1 MRLCLIS
8 MDAVARP
15 DADRLFRLPA
25 LSALREESA
34 FCQSVQTVYPTLT
47 YPIHA
52 SILTGCY
59 PGRTGIGHN
68 KPFQPDTPHDLQA
81 WYWDY
86 RAIREKT
93 LLHAARE
100 KGMDIASI
108 LWPVTGKCPLIR
120 RNFPEILPLPGENA
134 ALKMLRYGSPLW
146 LLHMELRYGKRRR
159 SILQPDLDEYAVL
172 LTEKLFASRRPPEVF
187 LLHLVDCD
195 AMRHEY
201 GADSAEAIQAMERL
215 DNHVGRVYRAIEKA
229 GLMEDT
235 LFCVVSDHGQQNV
248 SEYVLLDAE
257 LKKACGARAQEYG
270 MGAYIFADDLPAA
283 RAALEMHKEEWRI
296 AHIYDEAELRSLHAP
311 REVHLAVDA
320 MPGVHFSE
328 HDSKSLGEHGF
339 PVTAEEAQV
348 LFLLKGPGIVPGTVI
363 PQMRVVDIAP
373 TLAALM
379 GLSLPGTD
387 GTPVAQLPGSTAG
400 ARRNTYG

>member
-34 FCQSVQTVYPTLT
+34 FCPNVQTVYPTVT

-59 PGRTGIGHN
+59 PDRTGIGHN

-86 RAIREKT
+86 RAIRERT

-100 KGMDIASI
+100 KRMDIASI

-146 LLHMELRYGKRRR
+146 ILNMELRYGKRRG

-172 LTEKLFASRRPPEVF
+172 LAEKLFASRRPPEVF

-195 AMRHEY
+195 AMRHRY
-201 GADSAEAIQAMERL
+201 GADSPEAAAAMERL
-215 DNHVGRVYRAIEKA
+215 DRHVGRVYRAVEKA

-248 SEYVLLDAE
+248 SISVPLDAE
-257 LKKACGARAQEYG
+257 LKKACGARAQGFG
-270 MGAYIFADDLPAA
+270 MGAYIFSDDLPAA
-283 RAALEMHKEEWRI
+283 RAALDKHRQEWRI
-296 AHIYDEAELRSLHAP
+296 AHIYDEAELRALHAP
-311 REVHLAVDA
+311 REAHLAVEA
-320 MPGVHFSE
+320 MPGAHFTE
-328 HDSKSLGEHGF
+328 HDSRSLGEHGF
-339 PVTAEEAQV
+339 AVTAEESRV
-348 LFLLKGPGIVPGTVI
+348 LFLLKGPGIAPGAVI
-363 PQMRVVDIAP
+363 PRMRVVDIAP

-379 GLSLPGTD
+379 GLSLPDTD
-387 GTPVAQLPGSTAG
+387 GTPVAELIETAAG
-400 ARRNTYG
+400 ARRNTHG